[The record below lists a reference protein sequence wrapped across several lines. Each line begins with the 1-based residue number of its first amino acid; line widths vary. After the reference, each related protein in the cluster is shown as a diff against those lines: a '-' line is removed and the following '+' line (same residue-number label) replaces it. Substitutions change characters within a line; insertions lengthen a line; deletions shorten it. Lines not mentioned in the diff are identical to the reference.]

1 MNEVKTIAD
10 RIKQLEKDLSS
21 AETKLEL
28 HEKRLSELKSQV
40 QEIENSCKTE
50 LNMSVKELPDFIK
63 TNESKIIKLLDDLES
78 KRDKINEGYEE

>member
-63 TNESKIIKLLDDLES
+63 TNESKIVKLLDDLES

>member
-63 TNESKIIKLLDDLES
+63 TNESKIIKLLDDLET

>member
-1 MNEVKTIAD
+1 MNESKTIAD

-21 AETKLEL
+21 AETRLEL

-50 LNMSVKELPDFIK
+50 LNMSIKDLPEYIK
-63 TNESKIIKLLDDLES
+63 TNETKIIKLLDDLES
-78 KRDKINEGYEE
+78 KRDKINEGHEE